1 MKLNFVYDVCL
12 YNNIIVAANGDI
24 SFGSNI
30 IRPTFQFV
38 GTLLPP
44 SPPVRTITFD
54 VNRDDILEGQE
65 IGLLTIAPS
74 TSFDGFLPRFQTV
87 RIIINDAN
95 SEWIAL
101 WCCITCI
108 FNGFLQRFQ
117 SVKIIIT
124 DSNS

>member
-1 MKLNFVYDVCL
+1 MKINFVYNVCL
-12 YNNIIVAANGDI
+12 YNNIIVTANGDI

-44 SPPVRTITFD
+44 SPPIRTLTFD
-54 VNRDDILEGQE
+54 VNADNVLEGQE

-87 RIIINDAN
+87 RIIINDSN

-101 WCCITCI
+101 
-108 FNGFLQRFQ
+108 
-117 SVKIIIT
+117 
-124 DSNS
+124 